1 MIKKNQ
7 ALEHTC
13 VKCDSKI
20 KYLRKDTY
28 FDETGYGYS
37 TRLLTCPYCNTPN
50 VLRYYE
56 DRAMKLNRDSRF
68 YNYKKESFLKG
79 EK

>member
-1 MIKKNQ
+1 MSKNNQ

-13 VKCDSKI
+13 AKCAETIVYDKSEA
-20 KYLRKDTY
+20 Y
-28 FDETGYGYS
+28 FDDKGYGYS
-37 TRLLTCPYCNTPN
+37 TKLLICPHCNTPN

-68 YNYKKESFLKG
+68 YNYNHNTFLK
-79 EK
+79 